1 MSATPELH
9 YFLNWYFT
17 NLLEIKHMAVLKR
30 SRLSDTLLNKRLCT
44 PIKDLIPALLAIPL

>member
-17 NLLEIKHMAVLKR
+17 NLLEIKHKAVLKR
-30 SRLSDTLLNKRLCT
+30 SRLSDTLLN
-44 PIKDLIPALLAIPL
+44 